1 MPNFMTETNRFD
13 PEEIVGGKPAP
24 SPIPWQVSV
33 QRGDYQNGYSHFC
46 GATILDEFTLISAAH
61 CFDGEMETSSKVIRA
76 GSTKKSSGGQVGLT
90 YYTLGLLLQQ
100 GQHLVDFGQ
109 KMQKL
114 KENHC
119 TGGS

>member
-13 PEEIVGGKPAP
+13 PAEIVGGQPAP

-33 QRGDYQNGYSHFC
+33 QSGDYQSGYLHFC

-61 CFDGEMETSSKVIRA
+61 CFDGERENISKVIRA

-90 YYTLGLLLQQ
+90 YHNTRIILSTESK
-100 GQHLVDFGQ
+100 F
-109 KMQKL
+109 
-114 KENHC
+114 
-119 TGGS
+119 SRF